1 MKPEIP
7 DTNQS
12 PDRSVVF
19 QESFHKTDDVIP
31 SKEFQQTRIQWGYW
45 LIALSIV
52 LFLAIIVCSIAFVES
67 LEPRSSAPYVFDYV
81 RLAARAILTAAS
93 AVFSYKI
100 LRAGERMI
108 MPLTLVKS
116 SEDLR
121 LILGAEKTLPKKILD
136 VEILTKYLT
145 TKAKRI
151 EDSDIK

>member
-1 MKPEIP
+1 MTPETL
-7 DTNQS
+7 DANQS
-12 PDRSVVF
+12 PVENVGF
-19 QESFHKTDDVIP
+19 PENLPKTDDIHP
-31 SKEFQQTRIQWGYW
+31 SKEFQQTRINWGYW

-100 LRAGERMI
+100 LQAGERMI

-121 LILGAEKTLPKKILD
+121 LILGAEKRLPKKI
-136 VEILTKYLT
+136 
-145 TKAKRI
+145 
-151 EDSDIK
+151 